1 MIPYELTDDEFRKFL
16 DEIERE
22 DEDILEEGRQAEARL
37 QELSEC
43 SEEDTLAE
51 EVTEDTDDMLLE
63 EKLQDKA
70 WTVDKL
76 PTINKNGEY
85 EGTYVMGAPVF
96 TVASENPRTSPE
108 YYSKII
114 AMRREA
120 AQEAIAKK
128 TQATRARK
136 IGIQRLAL
144 DQDIVCMA
152 DIIPVEQLQMLIASL
167 TKEHTRMIDKYKEY
181 IDRRFTRLL
190 RPMIPRKLLQV
201 YREYPYSVHRCPGFL
216 YTASREFGK
225 ELPYWVRPDIPYYF
239 EQGTEVA
246 LIKSLEKEYLFG
258 IDYSIERLHYH
269 QNERRE
275 KELSYAARLA
285 GKRNFTYFSLLKL
298 NPYWWEHL
306 YNILKEKHD
315 YQL

>member
-1 MIPYELTDDEFRKFL
+1 MKPYEISDEEFREFL
-16 DEIERE
+16 NEIELE

-43 SEEDTLAE
+43 SEDSTATSNSDEAVEDLLPE
-51 EVTEDTDDMLLE
+51 EQ
-63 EKLQDKA
+63 LQDKA

-108 YYSKII
+108 YYSKIL
-114 AMRREA
+114 AMRKEAGKKARE
-120 AQEAIAKK
+120 ERYRAI
-128 TQATRARK
+128 RARK

-144 DQDIVCMA
+144 DQDIIPMDA
-152 DIIPVEQLQMLIASL
+152 IIPVEQLQALIASL
-167 TKEHTRMIDKYKEY
+167 TQEHTRMINKYKEY

-190 RPMIPRKLLQV
+190 RPMIPRRLLQV

-216 YTASREFGK
+216 YTASKEFGK
-225 ELPYWVRPDIPYYF
+225 ELPYWVRPDVPYYF

-275 KELSYAARLA
+275 KELSYASRLA

-298 NPYWWEHL
+298 NPYWWEQL
-306 YNILKEKHD
+306 YNLLKDKHD
-315 YQL
+315 YEL